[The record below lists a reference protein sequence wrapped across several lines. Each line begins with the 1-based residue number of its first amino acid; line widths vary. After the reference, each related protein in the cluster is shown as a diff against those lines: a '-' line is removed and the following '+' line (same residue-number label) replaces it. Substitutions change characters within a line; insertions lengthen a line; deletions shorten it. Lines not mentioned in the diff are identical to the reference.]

1 MPVYFC
7 IFDLNILVSSRTIL
21 NFNFLSLYFLVRAPG
36 LEPKFSSKE
45 PFFLLK
51 EISTQC
57 LEDIRKGKTG
67 TVKLLLTLLSGANN
81 EI

>member
-36 LEPKFSSKE
+36 LEPKSSSKE
-45 PFFLLK
+45 PFLLLK

-67 TVKLLLTLLSGANN
+67 TVKQLLTLLSGVKQ
-81 EI
+81 